1 MDFYFW
7 GLRKKKKQK
16 KKKKK
21 KRKEIRED
29 ERSKEVIERV
39 AYLFQAQFTMKG
51 DCGAKQQI
59 NIWYFETKSITKTGV

>member
-7 GLRKKKKQK
+7 GLRNKKKKQK
-16 KKKKK
+16 QK
-21 KRKEIRED
+21 KRKEIRKD
-29 ERSKEVIERV
+29 ERSKEVIDRV

-51 DCGAKQQI
+51 DCDAKQQI